1 VALEELMMTVVPVL
15 AHAFAPWQSLYSNSK
30 PVATAVTSTHLLAML
45 FGGGL
50 AVAADR
56 ATLRAAG
63 ADPPARRRLLEDLGQ
78 VHRPVLIALAVL
90 FVSGA
95 ALATADVETFAKSPA
110 FAVKLILVT
119 LLLTNGWV
127 LARTESALRAAP
139 AENEPQPWEHRLW
152 RRLRTTA
159 RLSLLLWGGLVVAG
173 TVLVNAA

>member
-15 AHAFAPWQSLYSNSK
+15 VHAFAPWQSLYSNSK

-63 ADPPARRRLLEDLGQ
+63 ADPVARRRLLEDLGQ

-110 FAVKLILVT
+110 FAVKLVLVT
-119 LLLTNGWV
+119 LLLTNGSV

-139 AENEPQPWEHRLW
+139 QNEPQPWEQRLW

-159 RLSLLLWGGLVVAG
+159 RLSLLLWAGLVVAG